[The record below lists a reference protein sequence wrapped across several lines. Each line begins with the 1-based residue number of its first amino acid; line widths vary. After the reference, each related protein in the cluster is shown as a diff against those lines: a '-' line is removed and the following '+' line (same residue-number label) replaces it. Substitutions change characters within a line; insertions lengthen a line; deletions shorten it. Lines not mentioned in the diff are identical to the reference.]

1 MTHTFWDL
9 LAFFAGLLTMAYGCS
24 KTDYIVYKDKS
35 CYPILK
41 HEAKYA
47 EDVLSFVEQK
57 LEETLEEVRNNKK
70 ELNPRI

>member
-1 MTHTFWDL
+1 MAHTFVRL

-47 EDVLSFVEQK
+47 EDVLNKTNKVLEKVE
-57 LEETLEEVRNNKK
+57 EH
-70 ELNPRI
+70 LNCGRDLANI